1 MLSLFKRYRE
11 LLIVGA
17 LLIYPLITYLSSGHR
32 GREPNF
38 ADRAVLA
45 VSAPLQRL
53 LTSGIEGTKGGVD
66 GYIALRGARDERDLC
81 VAELSAS
88 RAELNAMREAKA
100 ENERLRAAIGYTETT
115 LEPELAARVIG
126 VNASS
131 HYISLR
137 INRGEGDGVR
147 VGMPVLTHDGVV
159 GQVSRFVAG
168 GAADVMLITDP
179 GSRLGAVVQRSRVR
193 ATAVGAGGGAPL
205 KLDNVLHGD
214 DVVDGDVLITSG
226 TDGLFPKGLVIGKV
240 QKVTREANAMFLN
253 AEVAPAADLRRVEEV
268 LLLPSTLA
276 VALPVSPEVKR

>member
-17 LLIYPLITYLSSGHR
+17 LLIYPLVTYLSSGHR
-32 GREPNF
+32 GREPNVV
-38 ADRAVLA
+38 DRAVLF
-45 VSAPLQRL
+45 VSAPVQRL
-53 LTSGIEGTKGGVD
+53 LTGGIESTRGGVD
-66 GYIALRGARDERDLC
+66 GYIALRGARDERDRC
-81 VAELSAS
+81 VADLSAT
-88 RAELNAMREAKA
+88 RADLNAMHEAKA
-100 ENERLRAAIGYTETT
+100 ENERLRAALGYTETT

-126 VNASS
+126 VNASP

-159 GQVSRFVAG
+159 GQVSRFVVG

-179 GSRLGAVVQRSRVR
+179 GSRLGAIVQRSRVR

-253 AEVAPAADLRRVEEV
+253 AEIAPAADLRRLEEV

-276 VALPVSPEVKR
+276 VVLPTTPEVKR